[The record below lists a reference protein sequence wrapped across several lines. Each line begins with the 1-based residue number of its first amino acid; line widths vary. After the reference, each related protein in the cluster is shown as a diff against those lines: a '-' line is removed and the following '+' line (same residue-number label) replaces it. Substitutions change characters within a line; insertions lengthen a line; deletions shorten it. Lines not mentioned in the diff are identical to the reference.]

1 MDIYGKL
8 KNRIQKMC
16 QTPGDSALILA
27 KVKNV
32 DGQTCTVTID
42 DLELADVRLR
52 AVVNDEESG
61 ILVTPTVGS
70 FVMITDLS
78 NGDKRDWAVVMYSEI
93 DKVEFNGGKKD
104 GLININDL
112 TDKLNNLVDEV
123 NDLKDKFNAH
133 THSCTLSVS
142 TSGGPTAQTGSATGT
157 SDAPCSTASAAT
169 KFDKSDYED
178 DKITH

>member
-1 MDIYGKL
+1 MDIYTLL
-8 KNRIQKMC
+8 KQRIQNLC
-16 QTPGDSALILA
+16 QSPADSALILA

-32 DGQTCTVTID
+32 DGQTCTVIIGE
-42 DLELADVRLR
+42 LELSDVRLR

-123 NDLKDKFNAH
+123 NDLKGKFNAH
-133 THSCTLSVS
+133 THTVT
-142 TSGGPTAQTGSATGT
+142 TSAPAGEWTSKPTT
-157 SDAPCSTASAAT
+157 STASDAT
-169 KFDKSDYED
+169 KFNKSDYED

>member
-1 MDIYGKL
+1 
-8 KNRIQKMC
+8 MC

-61 ILVTPTVGS
+61 ILVTPADGS

-123 NDLKDKFNAH
+123 NDLKDKFNGHVHQGTGYAGAA
-133 THSCTLSVS
+133 LSIQ
-142 TSGGPTAQTGSATGT
+142 PTT
-157 SDAPCSTASAAT
+157 STASAAT

>member
-61 ILVTPTVGS
+61 TLVTPTVGS

-123 NDLKDKFNAH
+123 NDLKDKFNGHVHQGTGYAGAAI
-133 THSCTLSVS
+133 SIQ
-142 TSGGPTAQTGSATGT
+142 PTT
-157 SDAPCSTASAAT
+157 STASAAT

>member
-8 KNRIQKMC
+8 KNRIQNLC
-16 QTPGDSALILA
+16 QTPSDSALILA

-32 DGQTCTVTID
+32 DGKTCTVTID
-42 DLELADVRLR
+42 ELELSDVRLR

-61 ILVTPTVGS
+61 IVITPTVGS

-112 TDKLNNLVDEV
+112 TNKLNNLVDEV
-123 NDLKDKFNAH
+123 NSLKAKFNTH
-133 THSCTLSVS
+133 THTV
-142 TSGGPTAQTGSATGT
+142 TTTAPAGEWITKTT
-157 SDAPCSTASAAT
+157 TSTASDAT
-169 KFDKSDYED
+169 KFNKSDYED

>member
-1 MDIYGKL
+1 
-8 KNRIQKMC
+8 MC
-16 QTPGDSALILA
+16 QTPSDSALILA
-27 KVKNV
+27 KVKKV

-42 DLELADVRLR
+42 DLELSDVRLR

-112 TDKLNNLVDEV
+112 TNKLNNLVDEV
-123 NDLKDKFNAH
+123 NSLKAKFNTH
-133 THSCTLSVS
+133 THTV
-142 TSGGPTAQTGSATGT
+142 TTTAPAGEWITKTT
-157 SDAPCSTASAAT
+157 TSTASDAT
-169 KFDKSDYED
+169 KFNKSDYED